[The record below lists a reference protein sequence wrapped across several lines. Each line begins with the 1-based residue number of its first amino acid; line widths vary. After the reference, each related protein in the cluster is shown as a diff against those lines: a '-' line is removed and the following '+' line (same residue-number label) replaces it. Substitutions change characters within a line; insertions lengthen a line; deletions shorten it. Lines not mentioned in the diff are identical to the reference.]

1 MATTYKVSSSAEL
14 TSALSKA
21 AGGDTVLL
29 SSGNYGSVNLSNM
42 NYNSYVT
49 LRSADAN
56 NEAVFSS
63 LKVDNSSYIRLDD
76 VHVSH
81 PTNGVSGSR
90 VVQILNSNHVDFINS
105 EVNGLVDK
113 TYEGHYG
120 IYVKDSDSI
129 ALNNNNVHDVGN
141 GILVFSTDNVTVK
154 DNSVDYVFSDFYKFG
169 GVHDVLIENNKGGGH
184 LYPDADSHADFMQ
197 FQGEASD
204 VVIRGNTYLAQT
216 TERAQGIFLDDASY
230 KNILI
235 EENIIY
241 SGKVNAIKVSAGSG
255 ITVRD
260 NTVLSVPNLG
270 HKAAAISVP
279 AGSVVQNNI
288 TSSYSGGSS
297 GSNIVAQW
305 DDVKDV
311 NHYNT
316 LFKNADAGLGVTLED
331 LRPVSGSAAETKGAH
346 DRLMELL
353 DGTDHSSSGSSSSST
368 PDPVVVVSDPTPV
381 VADPV
386 VTAPTPVKTDPAP
399 VVKTPAPSTS
409 TSTDA
414 STDSNGAA
422 LWLAGDHDITS
433 KSDVI
438 SVKPT
443 SDLNLSSGTIWLNFN
458 SNDVSGTK
466 GVISKDATGYT
477 GGGNHFTSFIQDG
490 SLNVRFQDG
499 SSDQTLKVDGIK
511 ANTDYNLQ
519 VSFGNGSASAWLNGA
534 SIGTVAS
541 DTTWVNNNEYLQ
553 VGANGWASDSGSSSF
568 KHVFDGTISDVTIV
582 EGAKTPA
589 QMSSFL
595 TGLTG
600 QTTAATPVSAETAP
614 SNTSDAATG
623 TSSSLSPIFSLL
635 GDHEFTGKVGSVIT
649 VEHEDNM
656 EVSQGTVAF
665 SFEADSVSKLA
676 GLVSKDA
683 HSYDGEGN
691 HLSIYID
698 HGTLYARFQDSD
710 SDATLSVGG
719 IKAHTEYDVA
729 ASFDDDEV
737 SLYLNGKLVGHDD
750 FTMDWTHNDQFLQVG
765 GLGWAS
771 ADGAADASNAFDGT
785 ISDLAIYDHALNS
798 ADGNF
803 FA

>member
-1 MATTYKVSSSAEL
+1 
-14 TSALSKA
+14 
-21 AGGDTVLL
+21 
-29 SSGNYGSVNLSNM
+29 
-42 NYNSYVT
+42 
-49 LRSADAN
+49 
-56 NEAVFSS
+56 
-63 LKVDNSSYIRLDD
+63 
-76 VHVSH
+76 
-81 PTNGVSGSR
+81 
-90 VVQILNSNHVDFINS
+90 
-105 EVNGLVDK
+105 VNGLVDK

-120 IYVKDSDSI
+120 IYVKDSNTI
-129 ALNNNNVHDVGN
+129 TLNNNNVHDVGN

-154 DNSVDYVFSDFYKFG
+154 NNSVDYVFSDFYKFG
-169 GVHDVLIENNKGGGH
+169 GVHDVLIEDNSGGGH
-184 LYPDADSHADFMQ
+184 LYPDADAHADFMQ

-204 VVIRGNTYLAQT
+204 VIIRGNTYLAQT
-216 TERAQGIFLDDASY
+216 TERAQGIFLDDATY

-241 SGKVNAIKVSAGSG
+241 SGKVNAIKVSDGSG
-255 ITVRD
+255 IVVRD

-270 HKAAAISVP
+270 HKAASISVP
-279 AGSVVQNNI
+279 AGSVVENNI
-288 TSSYSGGSS
+288 TSSYSGGTS

-305 DDVKDV
+305 DDVSDSY
-311 NHYNT
+311 HYNT
-316 LFKNADAGLGVTLED
+316 LFKNADAGLGITLED
-331 LRPVSGSAAETKGAH
+331 LRPVSGSVAETKGAF

-353 DGTDHSSSGSSSSST
+353 DGTEHTYSDTTTTPST
-368 PDPVVVVSDPTPV
+368 SDPVVVVAEP
-381 VADPV
+381 
-386 VTAPTPVKTDPAP
+386 DPAP
-399 VVKTPAPSTS
+399 VVTEPTPVATEPAPAPAPTTNTDTSTS
-409 TSTDA
+409 TS
-414 STDSNGAA
+414 GAA
-422 LWLAGDHDITS
+422 LWLTGAIEITS
-433 KSDVI
+433 ESDVV
-438 SVKPT
+438 SVAPT
-443 SDLNLSSGTIWLNFN
+443 TDLNLSSGTVWLTFN
-458 SNDVSGTK
+458 SNDVSGTS

-477 GGGNHFTSFIQDG
+477 GGGNHFTTYIQDG

-499 SSDQTLKVDGIK
+499 TSDQTIKADGIK
-511 ANTDYNLQ
+511 ADTDYDLQ
-519 VSFGNGSASAWLNGA
+519 VSFGNGTASAWLNG
-534 SIGTVAS
+534 SSMGTVAS

-553 VGANGWASDSGSSSF
+553 VGANGWASASGSSSY
-568 KHVFDGTISDVTIV
+568 KQVFDGTISDVAIV

-595 TGLTG
+595 TGLT
-600 QTTAATPVSAETAP
+600 AAETSAPAVSAPAETAA
-614 SNTSDAATG
+614 STTSGAATG
-623 TSSSLSPIFSLL
+623 TSASLSPIFSLL
-635 GDHEFTGKVGSVIT
+635 GDHEFTGKLGSVIS

-683 HSYDGEGN
+683 YSYEGDGN

-698 HGTLYARFQDSD
+698 NGKLYARFQDSD
-710 SDATLSVGG
+710 SESTLSVGG
-719 IKAHTEYDVA
+719 IKANTEYDVA

-785 ISDLAIYDHALNS
+785 ITDLAIYDHALNS